1 MNFYYIFVLYPLV
14 NPMTAKLSRA
24 EHMLWIVPILYGSMA
39 YFSSYSEVIMMYYNN
54 VFYLLG
60 FFSATIIFLLV
71 LGIPF
76 YIQST
81 LRKIEERNQIISY
94 AHIALS
100 LLNVVGILFIFS
112 VNLPIRIDWVNSAG
126 ELSTYTRWNYY
137 NGMAISL
144 FQFFI
149 IIQVVY
155 CVYGAKTILSHGI
168 MKRKLANGEYS
179 QNNYENEL
187 TMQMVG

>member
-14 NPMTAKLSRA
+14 NPMTAKLTRA
-24 EHMLWIVPILYGSMA
+24 EHMLWIVPILYGCMA
-39 YFSSYSEVIMMYYNN
+39 YYSSYSEVIMVYYNN

-60 FFSATIIFLLV
+60 FFSATFVFLLF

-81 LRKIEERNQIISY
+81 LRKIDERNPIISY
-94 AHIALS
+94 AHIAFS
-100 LLNVVGILFIFS
+100 LVIVVGILFIFS
-112 VNLPIRIDWVNSAG
+112 VNIPIKIDWVNSAG
-126 ELSTYTRWNYY
+126 ELTTFTKWNYY
-137 NGMAISL
+137 NEMAISL

-149 IIQVVY
+149 VIQVAY
-155 CVYGAKTILSHGI
+155 CLYGAKTIISHGI
-168 MKRKLANGEYS
+168 MKRKLANGDYN

-187 TMQMVG
+187 VMQMTG